1 MKGKWERMMG
11 EETMSEKEKA
21 QRQYDP
27 STGIISGEEK
37 QRNPLLS
44 SSSPTTRAA
53 RILRWAKFGG
63 VPIVMPIALCSA
75 TSLLRPHP
83 M

>member
-27 STGIISGEEK
+27 STGIISEEEK

-44 SSSPTTRAA
+44 SSFPP
-53 RILRWAKFGG
+53 LHELQGFFGG
-63 VPIVMPIALCSA
+63 RNLEGCQ
-75 TSLLRPHP
+75 
-83 M
+83 